1 MKQLNTDWIKSA
13 DTQRV
18 CAMLLAAGYECYFV
32 GGCVRNALLQKPVND
47 IDISTNARPERVIE
61 LAESVG
67 LKSIPTGIKHG
78 TVTVI
83 SGHTPYEITTYR
95 RDVETD
101 GRHAVVEFSNTI
113 KEDALRRDF
122 TMNALYADA
131 HGVVLDPLNGLP
143 DLISHRLRFIENADQ
158 RIKEDYLRIMRFFR
172 FHAWYGD
179 PNQGIDPDGLAACAT
194 NLTGLETISK
204 ERIGSELKKL
214 LAAPDPSPSIAA
226 MQACGV
232 LNTILPGADAKYL
245 AALVHLEANIP
256 ANPIRRLAVIGG
268 EGPQNKLRLS
278 NDETKTLHILRQEIG
293 SLRSPH
299 ELGYRF
305 GTDMA
310 QDIILLR
317 AALLESPLDPA
328 AFPHI
333 NTGVNAVFPIKA
345 ADLMPQYQGKAL
357 GEELTKLEDVWIASA
372 FIKTKDQLLG

>member
-1 MKQLNTDWIKSA
+1 MKQLKTDWIKNA

-18 CAMLLAAGYECYFV
+18 CAMLLDAGYECYFV

-61 LAESVG
+61 LAKNAD
-67 LKSIPTGIKHG
+67 LKPIPTGIKHG
-78 TVTVI
+78 TITVI

-101 GRHAVVEFSNTI
+101 GRHAVVAFSNTI

-131 HGVVLDPLNGLP
+131 HGVVVDPLNGLP

-179 PNQGIDPDGLAACAT
+179 PNQGIDVDGLAACAA
-194 NLTGLETISK
+194 NLAGLETISK

-226 MQACGV
+226 MQASGV
-232 LNTILPGADAKYL
+232 LNATLPGADAKYL
-245 AALVHLEANIP
+245 AALVHLEAGIP
-256 ANPIRRLAVIGG
+256 TNPIRRLAVIGG
-268 EGPQNKLRLS
+268 EDQQKQLRLS

-328 AFPHI
+328 AFTHI
-333 NTGVNAVFPIKA
+333 NTGANAIFPVKA
-345 ADLMPQYQGKAL
+345 ADLMPKYQGKTL
-357 GEELTKLEDVWIASA
+357 GDRLTELEDVWIAST
-372 FIKTKDQLLG
+372 FTKTKDQLLG

>member
-1 MKQLNTDWIKSA
+1 MKQLKTDWIENA

-18 CAMLLAAGYECYFV
+18 CAILLAAGYECYFV
-32 GGCVRNALLQKPVND
+32 GGCVRNALLNKPVND

-61 LAESVG
+61 LAESAG

-101 GRHAVVEFSNTI
+101 GRHAIVEFSGEI

-131 HGVVLDPLNGLP
+131 RGVVIDPLNGLP
-143 DLISHRLRFIENADQ
+143 DLISHRLRFIESADQ

-172 FHAWYGD
+172 FHAWYGN
-179 PNQGIDPDGLAACAT
+179 PNQGIDPDGLAACAA
-194 NLTGLETISK
+194 NLAGLETVSK

-214 LAAPDPSPSIAA
+214 LTAPDPSPSIAA
-226 MQACGV
+226 MQVSGV

-245 AALVHLEANIP
+245 AALVHLEAGIP
-256 ANPIRRLAVIGG
+256 ADPIRRLAVIGG
-268 EGPQNKLRLS
+268 EGQQKQLRLS
-278 NDETKTLHILRQEIG
+278 NSEAKQLNVLRQETG

-305 GTDMA
+305 GA
-310 QDIILLR
+310 NISHGILLLR
-317 AALLESPLDPA
+317 AALLEMPLDPA
-328 AFPHI
+328 FNI
-333 NTGVNAVFPIKA
+333 QTQTGEKAIFPIKA
-345 ADLMPQYQGKAL
+345 TDLMPNYQGKVL
-357 GEELTKLEDVWIASA
+357 GEKLADLEKKWIASG
-372 FIKTKDQLLG
+372 FSKTKAELLD